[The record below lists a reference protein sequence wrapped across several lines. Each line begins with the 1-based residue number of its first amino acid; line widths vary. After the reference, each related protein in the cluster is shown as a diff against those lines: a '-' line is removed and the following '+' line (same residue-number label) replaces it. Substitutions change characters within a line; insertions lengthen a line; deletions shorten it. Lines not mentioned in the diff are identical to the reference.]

1 MAGESEGEMQRHLT
15 LLGMVF
21 LLAAIVISNSQQPA
35 ATQPRSLA
43 APITVAP
50 SIEPPTTI
58 AIPPGGITHTVHT
71 GETLYGISLQYSVSV
86 DALAAANQLADSN
99 TIYVGQTLLIPGASA
114 TEIAAAPVIPTAV
127 EIAPPTELPSSPP
140 VVALTPLPLDWP
152 TLSPFDLG
160 ILTPR
165 PTGAINGI
173 VLDSIVV
180 VPEGVAQNVQDIYR
194 VGQAL
199 GRDPRSFSKL
209 GDSTIENPHFLTRF
223 DDGPYDLGQYGYLQ
237 SVIDYFRGSFARQG
251 VAVHRG
257 LHTWSVLDPMWA
269 DPYSCLSGEDMLAC
283 EIRLHNPSVVFIKL
297 GSNDVGVPDSTER
310 NLRRIV
316 EYAISYGIIPVLST
330 KADRHEGAGNINN
343 DIIRRVAA
351 DYQVPLLDFD
361 LVAGTLPGR
370 GLADDGVHLT
380 SFFAHDWRSPVAL
393 QRGYGIHNLIAL
405 IMLDRVW
412 QATQTGA

>member
-1 MAGESEGEMQRHLT
+1 
-15 LLGMVF
+15 MVF
-21 LLAAIVISNSQQPA
+21 LLAAIVISNSQQPSV
-35 ATQPRSLA
+35 TQPRSLA

-50 SIEPPTTI
+50 SLQPPSPIE
-58 AIPPGGITHTVHT
+58 IPPGGITHTVHT

-99 TIYVGQTLLIPGASA
+99 TIYVGQTLLIPGVSA
-114 TEIAAAPVIPTAV
+114 TAIAAAPVIPTAV
-127 EIAPPTELPSSPP
+127 EIAPLTALPSPQ
-140 VVALTPLPLDWP
+140 VVESTPIPLDWP

-173 VLDSIVV
+173 ALDTIVV
-180 VPEGVAQNVQDIYR
+180 VPDEVAQNVRGVFRI
-194 VGQAL
+194 GQAL

-223 DDGPYDLGQYGYLQ
+223 DDGPYNLGQYGYLQ
-237 SVIDYFRGSFARQG
+237 PAIDYFHGSFARQG

-269 DPYSCLSGEDMLAC
+269 DPYSCHSGEDMLAC

-316 EYAISYGIIPVLST
+316 EYCISYGIIPVLNT

-361 LVAGTLPGR
+361 RVAGTLPGR

-380 SFFAHDWRSPVAL
+380 SFFAHDWSSPVAL

-412 QATQTGA
+412 QVTQTGA